1 MRKITTTL
9 ADLNKASLALSGK
22 TIPELVNLYSTPL
35 QPKKHDS
42 HVSAQFV
49 GEWMAGCNSH
59 MELWHEQLDNQY

>member
-1 MRKITTTL
+1 MRKITTPATTL
-9 ADLNKASLALSGK
+9 ADLALELSGH
-22 TIPELVNLYSTPL
+22 TIPELVNLYSSPL

-59 MELWHEQLDNQY
+59 VELWHEQLDNQY